1 MVISKSVEC
10 KRPTVNNAWIR
21 KRGGIIRNSVHVDF
35 DSAGS
40 PMSYQRDFRFVKRS
54 IHARSVRGRKNYEG
68 TRSIIFHHQMQGIP
82 RTGGQEQKVSMKKK
96 NGKKGSRGSKF
107 SNWKNLPSPRRS
119 GKQ

>member
-40 PMSYQRDFRFVKRS
+40 PVSYQRDFRFVKRS

-68 TRSIIFHHQMQGIP
+68 TRSIIFHQIH
-82 RTGGQEQKVSMKKK
+82 RSTLTGGQGPKDVLGKINAG
-96 NGKKGSRGSKF
+96 NGSIGC
-107 SNWKNLPSPRRS
+107 
-119 GKQ
+119 